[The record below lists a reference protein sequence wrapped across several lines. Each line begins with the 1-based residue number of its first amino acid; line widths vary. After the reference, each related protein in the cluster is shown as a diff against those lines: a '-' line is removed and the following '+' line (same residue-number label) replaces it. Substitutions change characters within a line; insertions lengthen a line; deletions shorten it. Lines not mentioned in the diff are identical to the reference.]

1 MKKNYSLILRK
12 IIFAFNSISVIGI
25 AIFILYTTRKIC
37 DAYVASDFL
46 EKVNAIPANP
56 SALVGEILVLVAI
69 MGISFICR
77 EKFVRENTGVYY
89 LTLLI
94 DFCASFFIVYRL
106 DFNYNGILLW
116 VFANLIAHIKDM
128 GGKYVL
134 AVISLLSYIGTNHG
148 IISVS
153 TKIFSVNDYIK
164 VYDIGIQKVL
174 YWLYNLLTSL
184 NIILFQ
190 LIAFLILLGLFSIV
204 FQILLKISG
213 LIEKAL
219 NFTIILGIPS
229 KLLGMVVGL
238 IEGYVILF
246 IILFVINMTSFNN
259 SLISESSL
267 KPKILTSSPVLSN
280 VVKDATNT
288 ATEIY
293 DFVDVYVKDKDSDK
307 FNYNAIDTML
317 KNKVIT
323 PEYVEKLVKK
333 RKIDVKNID
342 FLIEKYKNK
351 GDE

>member
-1 MKKNYSLILRK
+1 MYLFDLII
-12 IIFAFNSISVIGI
+12 IIFLLMFAVVGFKNGFFKQTVKTVGVILIFVFAFY
-25 AIFILYTTRKIC
+25 FK
-37 DAYVASDFL
+37 DYVADFL
-46 EKVNAIPANP
+46 SYTLP
-56 SALVGEILVLVAI
+56 
-69 MGISFICR
+69 FI
-77 EKFVRENTGVYY
+77 KFKG
-89 LTLLI
+89 
-94 DFCASFFIVYRL
+94 S
-106 DFNYNGILLW
+106 
-116 VFANLIAHIKDM
+116 IA
-128 GGKYVL
+128 G
-134 AVISLLSYIGTNHG
+134 LS
-148 IISVS
+148 
-153 TKIFSVNDYIK
+153 
-164 VYDIGIQKVL
+164 
-174 YWLYNLLTSL
+174 SL
-184 NIILFQ
+184 NIILYQ
-190 LIAFLILLGLFSIV
+190 LIAFLVLLGLFSIA

-246 IILFVINMTSFNN
+246 IILFVLNMTSFN
-259 SLISESSL
+259 SQLVSESSL
-267 KPKILTSSPVLSN
+267 RSKILTSSPVLSN

-288 ATEIY
+288 VTEIY

>member
-1 MKKNYSLILRK
+1 MYLFDIII
-12 IIFAFNSISVIGI
+12 IIFLLMFAVVGFKNGFFKQTVKTVGVILIFVFAFY
-25 AIFILYTTRKIC
+25 FK
-37 DAYVASDFL
+37 DYVADFL
-46 EKVNAIPANP
+46 SYTLP
-56 SALVGEILVLVAI
+56 
-69 MGISFICR
+69 FI
-77 EKFVRENTGVYY
+77 KFKG
-89 LTLLI
+89 
-94 DFCASFFIVYRL
+94 S
-106 DFNYNGILLW
+106 
-116 VFANLIAHIKDM
+116 IA
-128 GGKYVL
+128 G
-134 AVISLLSYIGTNHG
+134 LS
-148 IISVS
+148 
-153 TKIFSVNDYIK
+153 
-164 VYDIGIQKVL
+164 
-174 YWLYNLLTSL
+174 SL
-184 NIILFQ
+184 NIILFP
-190 LIAFLILLGLFSIV
+190 
-204 FQILLKISG
+204 

-288 ATEIY
+288 VTKIY

-317 KNKVIT
+317 KNKIIT

-342 FLIEKYKNK
+342 NLIEKYKNK

>member
-1 MKKNYSLILRK
+1 MYLFDIII
-12 IIFAFNSISVIGI
+12 IIFLLMFAVVGFKNGFFKQTVKTVGVILIFVFAFY
-25 AIFILYTTRKIC
+25 FK
-37 DAYVASDFL
+37 DYVADFL
-46 EKVNAIPANP
+46 SYTLP
-56 SALVGEILVLVAI
+56 
-69 MGISFICR
+69 FI
-77 EKFVRENTGVYY
+77 KFKG
-89 LTLLI
+89 
-94 DFCASFFIVYRL
+94 S
-106 DFNYNGILLW
+106 
-116 VFANLIAHIKDM
+116 IA
-128 GGKYVL
+128 G
-134 AVISLLSYIGTNHG
+134 LS
-148 IISVS
+148 
-153 TKIFSVNDYIK
+153 
-164 VYDIGIQKVL
+164 
-174 YWLYNLLTSL
+174 SL
-184 NIILFQ
+184 NIILYQ

-246 IILFVINMTSFNN
+246 IILFVINSQ
-259 SLISESSL
+259 LVSESSL
-267 KPKILTSSPVLSN
+267 RPKILTSSPVLSN

-288 ATEIY
+288 VTEIY

-342 FLIEKYKNK
+342 KLIEKYKNK

>member
-1 MKKNYSLILRK
+1 MYLFDIIIIMFLL
-12 IIFAFNSISVIGI
+12 IFAVVGFKNGFFKQTVKTVGVIL
-25 AIFILYTTRKIC
+25 IFVFAFYFK
-37 DAYVASDFL
+37 DHVADFL
-46 EKVNAIPANP
+46 SYTLP
-56 SALVGEILVLVAI
+56 
-69 MGISFICR
+69 FI
-77 EKFVRENTGVYY
+77 KFKG
-89 LTLLI
+89 
-94 DFCASFFIVYRL
+94 S
-106 DFNYNGILLW
+106 
-116 VFANLIAHIKDM
+116 IA
-128 GGKYVL
+128 G
-134 AVISLLSYIGTNHG
+134 LS
-148 IISVS
+148 
-153 TKIFSVNDYIK
+153 
-164 VYDIGIQKVL
+164 
-174 YWLYNLLTSL
+174 SL
-184 NIILFQ
+184 NIILYQ
-190 LIAFLILLGLFSIV
+190 LIAFLVLLGLFSIA

-246 IILFVINMTSFNN
+246 IILFVLNMTSFN
-259 SLISESSL
+259 SQLISESSL
-267 KPKILTSSPVLSN
+267 RPKILTSSPVLSN

-288 ATEIY
+288 VTEIY

>member
-1 MKKNYSLILRK
+1 MYLFDIII
-12 IIFAFNSISVIGI
+12 IIFLLMFAVVGFKNGFFKQTVKTVGVILIFVFAFY
-25 AIFILYTTRKIC
+25 FK
-37 DAYVASDFL
+37 DYVADFL
-46 EKVNAIPANP
+46 SYTLP
-56 SALVGEILVLVAI
+56 
-69 MGISFICR
+69 FI
-77 EKFVRENTGVYY
+77 KFKG
-89 LTLLI
+89 
-94 DFCASFFIVYRL
+94 S
-106 DFNYNGILLW
+106 
-116 VFANLIAHIKDM
+116 IA
-128 GGKYVL
+128 G
-134 AVISLLSYIGTNHG
+134 LS
-148 IISVS
+148 
-153 TKIFSVNDYIK
+153 
-164 VYDIGIQKVL
+164 
-174 YWLYNLLTSL
+174 SL
-184 NIILFQ
+184 NIILYQ
-190 LIAFLILLGLFSIV
+190 LIAFLILLGLFSIA

-246 IILFVINMTSFNN
+246 IILFVINMTSFN
-259 SLISESSL
+259 SQLVSESSL
-267 KPKILTSSPVLSN
+267 RPKILTSSPVLSN
-280 VVKDATNT
+280 VVKDTV
-288 ATEIY
+288 TEIY

>member
-1 MKKNYSLILRK
+1 MPFIKFKG
-12 IIFAFNSISVIGI
+12 SIAG
-25 AIFILYTTRKIC
+25 
-37 DAYVASDFL
+37 
-46 EKVNAIPANP
+46 
-56 SALVGEILVLVAI
+56 
-69 MGISFICR
+69 
-77 EKFVRENTGVYY
+77 
-89 LTLLI
+89 
-94 DFCASFFIVYRL
+94 
-106 DFNYNGILLW
+106 
-116 VFANLIAHIKDM
+116 
-128 GGKYVL
+128 
-134 AVISLLSYIGTNHG
+134 LS
-148 IISVS
+148 
-153 TKIFSVNDYIK
+153 
-164 VYDIGIQKVL
+164 
-174 YWLYNLLTSL
+174 SL
-184 NIILFQ
+184 NIILYQ
-190 LIAFLILLGLFSIV
+190 LIAFLILLGLFSIA

-280 VVKDATNT
+280 VVKDVTNT

>member
-1 MKKNYSLILRK
+1 MYLFDIIIIMFLL
-12 IIFAFNSISVIGI
+12 IFAVVGFKNGFFKQTVKTVGVIL
-25 AIFILYTTRKIC
+25 IFVFAFYFK
-37 DAYVASDFL
+37 DYVADFL
-46 EKVNAIPANP
+46 SYTLP
-56 SALVGEILVLVAI
+56 
-69 MGISFICR
+69 FI
-77 EKFVRENTGVYY
+77 KFKG
-89 LTLLI
+89 
-94 DFCASFFIVYRL
+94 S
-106 DFNYNGILLW
+106 
-116 VFANLIAHIKDM
+116 IA
-128 GGKYVL
+128 G
-134 AVISLLSYIGTNHG
+134 LS
-148 IISVS
+148 
-153 TKIFSVNDYIK
+153 
-164 VYDIGIQKVL
+164 
-174 YWLYNLLTSL
+174 SL
-184 NIILFQ
+184 NIILYQ

-246 IILFVINMTSFNN
+246 VINMTSFNN

-267 KPKILTSSPVLSN
+267 KSKILTSSPVLSN
-280 VVKDATNT
+280 VVKDVTNT